1 MKERKP
7 IQVSVRAWRIFYLES
22 IRQTFKKSQSITMGD
37 VLEQFANRL
46 KKRHKF
52 KVEILSSSDGG
63 EQSK

>member
-7 IQVSVRAWRIFYLES
+7 IQVSIGAWRIFYLES

-37 VLEQFANRL
+37 VLEQSAEYL
-46 KKRHKF
+46 KKKHGF
-52 KVEILSSSDGG
+52 KTEILSSSDGG